1 MKSLI
6 TYYLLAII
14 LPVLLLALLIQNG
27 YKNTF
32 VITLLFFALIYR
44 PLLDG
49 NRLIK
54 KGVIKKNEIWKLF
67 VFYGH
72 IKWFRKLYFDK

>member
-6 TYYLLAII
+6 TYYLFAII
-14 LPVLLLALLIQNG
+14 LPVFILALLIQNE

-32 VITLLFFALIYR
+32 VISLLFFALVYR

-54 KGVIKKNEIWKLF
+54 KGVIKKREIWKLF

-72 IKWFRKLYFDK
+72 IKWFRELYFEK